1 MKRPA
6 MEMLTRSRKEM
17 ALMANIQKMRSQRM
31 GIGTYNDTRRR
42 PRDLDSCA
50 KNLCRVAGPAQ
61 LLGGARQAARAGGEG
76 PPAPRRAGAAIR
88 VPAHGA
94 ARPGAAISSAPSAG
108 NVFRQ
113 FQRAGHHRPSEL
125 ERRRPGSRQIGPPF
139 RAHRKGQKR
148 GYLKMPSIG
157 FLLDAA
163 AKATVILAAAWLLT
177 LAMRVM
183 HRGAAAARYF
193 PGTGGL
199 GAVLAVPAL
208 SPLLPGWNL
217 RVKAPAMPAMSRTA
231 VTDAVIADAAPATAS
246 ESSGPSEPARTPR
259 TTAWP
264 VMIWLAGA
272 IMALM
277 RIGVGHLRLARSLR
291 RAREVRAPEW
301 IAARDAAGER
311 IGLRRIVKLRCS
323 GETDVPLTGGM
334 LATSVVLPETSEE
347 WDTERR
353 DIVLLHELTHARRR
367 DPLLWLMGR
376 VAVALYWFR
385 PLAWLAAA
393 RFRREQE
400 RSCDDAV
407 VRAGAEQS
415 AYAEHL
421 VGLARSVAH
430 AGAYAAALGM
440 AATSDLEQ
448 RVRAL
453 LDARRNRNGLSRRLC
468 WTAVAAVLAVVVPLA
483 ALHGQASQPA
493 ASLSG
498 SIYDASGAV
507 VPGVLILL
515 KNNTDHQEGAR
526 ANDAGA
532 YRFSGLPAG
541 SYTLEV
547 QAQGFAEFQK
557 AIVLPA
563 ARTNII
569 LAIGPVTEAVEVV
582 GKAPRSAG
590 DRHAAA
596 HSRGRQRAGDQ
607 ASIDDQAGVSAG
619 RGGGGHRRHGAAARG
634 HLDRGRFARSLGDES
649 VGGCRVGQRRDGRR
663 QAVAL

>member
-76 PPAPRRAGAAIR
+76 PPAPQRAGAAIR

-157 FLLDAA
+157 FLLDAT

-183 HRGAAAARYF
+183 HRGSAAARYF
-193 PGTGGL
+193 TWTCAL
-199 GAVLAVPAL
+199 GAVPAVPAL

-231 VTDAVIADAAPATAS
+231 VTDAVIADAAPGTAS
-246 ESSGPSEPARTPR
+246 ESSGPSEPTRTRR

-277 RIGVGHLRLARSLR
+277 RTGVGHLRLALSLR

-323 GETDVPLTGGM
+323 GETDEPLTDGV

-468 WTAVAAVLAVVVPLA
+468 WT
-483 ALHGQASQPA
+483 GSGGGSGGGS
-493 ASLSG
+493 SLCC
-498 SIYDASGAV
+498 V
-507 VPGVLILL
+507 
-515 KNNTDHQEGAR
+515 AR
-526 ANDAGA
+526 A
-532 YRFSGLPAG
+532 SVPA
-541 SYTLEV
+541 
-547 QAQGFAEFQK
+547 
-557 AIVLPA
+557 
-563 ARTNII
+563 
-569 LAIGPVTEAVEVV
+569 
-582 GKAPRSAG
+582 
-590 DRHAAA
+590 
-596 HSRGRQRAGDQ
+596 
-607 ASIDDQAGVSAG
+607 
-619 RGGGGHRRHGAAARG
+619 
-634 HLDRGRFARSLGDES
+634 GRFALGIHLRCERRRGAGRADPAEEQHRPPGGGARERRRRIQVLRSARGIVYLGS
-649 VGGCRVGQRRDGRR
+649 PGAGFCRVPESDCAARRPDQHHIGHRTGHGSGGSGG
-663 QAVAL
+663 

>member
-50 KNLCRVAGPAQ
+50 KNLLTGAAVDATFEAGCCFCSIGYAGKDSQPPRTANDGHPVIAGGGPPLPRSTPSCRTGPAT
-61 LLGGARQAARAGGEG
+61 RRC
-76 PPAPRRAGAAIR
+76 APSCACWRRRATCATKSRRCDTCTCPRCRATGRGNQLCAICWQR
-88 VPAHGA
+88 
-94 ARPGAAISSAPSAG
+94 
-108 NVFRQ
+108 FRQ
-113 FQRAGHHRPSEL
+113 FQRAGHHRPSEH

-148 GYLKMPSIG
+148 GHLKMPSIG

-163 AKATVILAAAWLLT
+163 AKATVLLAAAWLLT

-183 HRGAAAARYF
+183 HRGSAAARYF
-193 PGTGGL
+193 TWTCAL

-231 VTDAVIADAAPATAS
+231 VTDAVIADAAPGTAS

-367 DPLLWLMGR
+367 DRSRKRWKWWVRLR
-376 VAVALYWFR
+376 VRRR
-385 PLAWLAAA
+385 PARRGAFAW
-393 RFRREQE
+393 
-400 RSCDDAV
+400 
-407 VRAGAEQS
+407 
-415 AYAEHL
+415 
-421 VGLARSVAH
+421 
-430 AGAYAAALGM
+430 
-440 AATSDLEQ
+440 AATC
-448 RVRAL
+448 
-453 LDARRNRNGLSRRLC
+453 RRPS
-468 WTAVAAVLAVVVPLA
+468 
-483 ALHGQASQPA
+483 
-493 ASLSG
+493 
-498 SIYDASGAV
+498 
-507 VPGVLILL
+507 
-515 KNNTDHQEGAR
+515 
-526 ANDAGA
+526 
-532 YRFSGLPAG
+532 
-541 SYTLEV
+541 
-547 QAQGFAEFQK
+547 
-557 AIVLPA
+557 
-563 ARTNII
+563 
-569 LAIGPVTEAVEVV
+569 
-582 GKAPRSAG
+582 
-590 DRHAAA
+590 
-596 HSRGRQRAGDQ
+596 
-607 ASIDDQAGVSAG
+607 
-619 RGGGGHRRHGAAARG
+619 
-634 HLDRGRFARSLGDES
+634 
-649 VGGCRVGQRRDGRR
+649 
-663 QAVAL
+663 

>member
-1 MKRPA
+1 
-6 MEMLTRSRKEM
+6 
-17 ALMANIQKMRSQRM
+17 
-31 GIGTYNDTRRR
+31 
-42 PRDLDSCA
+42 
-50 KNLCRVAGPAQ
+50 
-61 LLGGARQAARAGGEG
+61 
-76 PPAPRRAGAAIR
+76 
-88 VPAHGA
+88 
-94 ARPGAAISSAPSAG
+94 
-108 NVFRQ
+108 
-113 FQRAGHHRPSEL
+113 
-125 ERRRPGSRQIGPPF
+125 
-139 RAHRKGQKR
+139 
-148 GYLKMPSIG
+148 MPSIG

-183 HRGAAAARYF
+183 HRGSAAARYF
-193 PGTGGL
+193 TWTCAL
-199 GAVLAVPAL
+199 GAVLAVPAI

-217 RVKAPAMPAMSRTA
+217 RVKAPATPAMSRTA
-231 VTDAVIADAAPATAS
+231 VTDAVIADAAPGTAS
-246 ESSGPSEPARTPR
+246 ESSGPSEPTRTRR

-277 RIGVGHLRLARSLR
+277 RTGVGHLRLALSLR

-323 GETDVPLTGGM
+323 GETDVPLTGGV

-367 DPLLWLMGR
+367 DPLLWLMAR
-376 VAVALYWFR
+376 VAVALYWFH

-547 QAQGFAEFQK
+547 RAQGFAEFQK

-582 GKAPRSAG
+582 GKAPRPQETG
-590 DRHAAA
+590 TP
-596 HSRGRQRAGDQ
+596 
-607 ASIDDQAGVSAG
+607 
-619 RGGGGHRRHGAAARG
+619 RRIR
-634 HLDRGRFARSLGDES
+634 
-649 VGGCRVGQRRDGRR
+649 VGGNV
-663 QAVAL
+663 QAAKLVSTTKPAYPPGAEAAGIEGTVLLRAVISTGGDLLGLSVMNQSVDAELASAAMDTVKQWHYEPTLLNGLPVEVVTTIAVTFRLER